1 MCVPGYNE
9 MNLKLLPKIEVF
21 YSSCFCLFFFF
32 FSEYIWREYYCWY
45 TYILNIYIHVFSLLS
60 YSHMATCMLSF

>member
-1 MCVPGYNE
+1 MPGYNE
-9 MNLKLLPKIEVF
+9 MNLKLVLKIEVC
-21 YSSCFCLFFFF
+21 YSNCSFF

-45 TYILNIYIHVFSLLS
+45 TCIFNIYVHVFSLLS